1 MLHPALVDAEA
12 LDSVEASQ
20 SCHTLQKLSVIEDAQ
35 RLHRLTGIGPP
46 GLKNSGSAIGATS
59 FAAWTS
65 LAIVLAHSV
74 AETLARKQSATRIG
88 AKSFGCNKRRSA
100 SPR

>member
-1 MLHPALVDAEA
+1 MQKPSTPSRQARVA
-12 LDSVEASQ
+12 
-20 SCHTLQKLSVIEDAQ
+20 TLCKSYLSPLEDAQ
-35 RLHRLTGIGPP
+35 RLQRLTGIGPP